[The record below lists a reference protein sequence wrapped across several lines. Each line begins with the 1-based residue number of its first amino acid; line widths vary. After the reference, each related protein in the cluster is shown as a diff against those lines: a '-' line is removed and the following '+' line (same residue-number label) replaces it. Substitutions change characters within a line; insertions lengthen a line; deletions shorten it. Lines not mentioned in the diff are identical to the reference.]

1 MSDPL
6 SVVGSVVGIVSL
18 GIQVTQTLY
27 NYYNAFAN
35 AESDVAHILTKLESL
50 LELLDSLHRQL
61 KDRRFR
67 SNDRHLLALVEKHV
81 QECEDCIEDLRDHAE
96 KFGDLQPK
104 DNLAIAKALGRRLA
118 YPFREKTLRR
128 LREDVAEVF
137 SRMSS
142 ASQQLQLNDTS
153 NIRNEV
159 EEIQTLMDLVR
170 ASQVDNKVFEWLKAP
185 DATIDF
191 NEACKKKHPGTG
203 LWFVQGPAYK
213 SWLEIPGS
221 FLWLSGFAGCGKSVS
236 APRLSIAIA
245 FFFFSFTDVGKQSV
259 SSMLRSL
266 VLQLFGQLNGGC
278 NYVMRLR
285 DTYRNSTPPDQVLI
299 DCLLE
304 LSRLF
309 KDTYIMIDAIDES
322 PCDENREAVLE
333 TLLLL
338 RHKPGLHLLVTSRDE
353 TDIRETLNPS
363 LKQHVT
369 MKNLSVD
376 EDIARYISEH
386 LRKTAR
392 LLKWS
397 KEFARIET
405 ALTKR
410 ANGVLRW
417 VECQFKALASCPV
430 SPHNLSKL
438 LESLPKTLD
447 ETYERMLLG
456 IPEHAQECSQRI
468 LTALCCAKRPLT
480 VPEVIECAAIELD
493 PEPAL
498 NPDRRLENAKAI
510 EEACPGL
517 VEIYTAPFKMSDS
530 RTYVRIAHF
539 SVQEYL
545 ESERILHHKSVSQ
558 FHTGGHG
565 GQVEM
570 LNICLAVLN
579 AEHKRL
585 SDFISL
591 IHDASGPL
599 DEYAHSHWYLHFTE
613 GEETLALIDRVLRL
627 FQVSSSLRTIV
638 FEHLRFDRGFNQLD
652 LEEDNLEPLEFDV
665 DDFGRL
671 ELAGGTLIEDKTCVY
686 LMTMLGFHS
695 VLARLLANDRTNV
708 DRPVA
713 GMTPLQQA
721 SSDGHDE
728 IVRLLLEHGAGINLS
743 GKHGNALSAAA
754 KNRHMGTVQLLVDHN
769 ADVDAGGERF
779 ASALSAAAWG
789 GNTDIVQH
797 LLDHDAD
804 VNATGKSLASPLVS
818 AVTKGHADV
827 VQLLLD
833 SGADVTALNSAGCA
847 LMAAAQHSRILI
859 AKLLLEQ
866 GANVQCRHRGL
877 EDTYHLNPL
886 VIASGKGDLEVMKLL
901 LEHGADPNAIRYHR
915 HSIRQSIFISTPL
928 LSALE
933 RGNVEAARL
942 LLEHGA
948 DPNLK
953 AQSRPRTR
961 TDSRPLLQAIR
972 CERNDTEMVELLLD
986 YGANPYDNGSRGK
999 DGAQRVARYLCKMK
1013 LRQLIQ
1019 EHMTK
1024 YSEEEC
1030 LAKSTKMN
1038 GSKEGSIDRTCE

>member
-1 MSDPL
+1 
-6 SVVGSVVGIVSL
+6 
-18 GIQVTQTLY
+18 
-27 NYYNAFAN
+27 
-35 AESDVAHILTKLESL
+35 
-50 LELLDSLHRQL
+50 
-61 KDRRFR
+61 
-67 SNDRHLLALVEKHV
+67 
-81 QECEDCIEDLRDHAE
+81 
-96 KFGDLQPK
+96 
-104 DNLAIAKALGRRLA
+104 
-118 YPFREKTLRR
+118 
-128 LREDVAEVF
+128 
-137 SRMSS
+137 
-142 ASQQLQLNDTS
+142 
-153 NIRNEV
+153 
-159 EEIQTLMDLVR
+159 
-170 ASQVDNKVFEWLKAP
+170 
-185 DATIDF
+185 
-191 NEACKKKHPGTG
+191 
-203 LWFVQGPAYK
+203 
-213 SWLEIPGS
+213 
-221 FLWLSGFAGCGKSVS
+221 
-236 APRLSIAIA
+236 
-245 FFFFSFTDVGKQSV
+245 
-259 SSMLRSL
+259 
-266 VLQLFGQLNGGC
+266 
-278 NYVMRLR
+278 
-285 DTYRNSTPPDQVLI
+285 
-299 DCLLE
+299 
-304 LSRLF
+304 
-309 KDTYIMIDAIDES
+309 
-322 PCDENREAVLE
+322 
-333 TLLLL
+333 
-338 RHKPGLHLLVTSRDE
+338 
-353 TDIRETLNPS
+353 
-363 LKQHVT
+363 

-397 KEFARIET
+397 KEFARIEI

-410 ANGVLRW
+410 ANGVFRW

-686 LMTMLGFHS
+686 LTTMLGFHS
-695 VLARLLANDRTNV
+695 VLVRLLANDRTDV

-833 SGADVTALNSAGCA
+833 SGVDVTALNSAGCA
-847 LMAAAQHSRILI
+847 LIAAAQYSRILI

-886 VIASGKGDLEVMKLL
+886 IIASGKGDLEAMKLL
-901 LEHGADPNAIRYHR
+901 LEHGADPNAIRYHQ
-915 HSIRQSIFISTPL
+915 HSTRQSISISTPL

-986 YGANPYDNGSRGK
+986 YGANPYDNGSHGK
-999 DGAQRVARYLCKMK
+999 DGAQRLARYLWKMK
-1013 LRQLIQ
+1013 LGQLFQ

-1030 LAKSTKMN
+1030 LAKSTKKS
-1038 GSKEGSIDRTCE
+1038 GSKEGSIDRTCEQDDNKGNSKIVLGLPIDQD

>member
-6 SVVGSVVGIVSL
+6 SVAGSAVGIVSL

-27 NYYNAFAN
+27 DYYNAFAN

-50 LELLDSLHRQL
+50 LELLDSLNRQL
-61 KDRRFR
+61 KDRKYR
-67 SNDRHLLALVEKHV
+67 SNDLHVLALVEKHV
-81 QECEDCIEDLRDHAE
+81 QECEDCIEDLRNHTE

-104 DNLAIAKALGRRLA
+104 DTLAIAKALGRRLA

-128 LREDVAEVF
+128 LEEDVAEVF

-142 ASQQLQLNDTS
+142 ALQQLQLNDTS

-159 EEIQTLMDLVR
+159 EEIKTLMDLVR

-213 SWLEIPGS
+213 SWLETPGS
-221 FLWLSGFAGCGKSVS
+221 FLWLSGFAGCGKSVLCS
-236 APRLSIAIA
+236 TAIQYAFRHRRSNSQVAIA

-259 SSMLRSL
+259 SAMLRSL
-266 VLQLFGQLNGGC
+266 VLQLFGQLNSGC

-299 DCLLE
+299 NCLLK
-304 LSRLF
+304 LSRSF
-309 KDTYIMIDAIDES
+309 QDTYIMIDAIDES
-322 PCDENREAVLE
+322 PRDEHREAVLE

-353 TDIRETLNPS
+353 TDIRETLDPS
-363 LKQHVT
+363 SKQHVT

-386 LRKTAR
+386 LHKTAR

-397 KEFARIET
+397 KEFARIEN

-410 ANGVLRW
+410 ANGVFRW
-417 VECQFKALASCPV
+417 VECQFKALGSCPV

-480 VPEVIECAAIELD
+480 VSEVIECAAIELE

-517 VEIYTAPFKMSDS
+517 VEVYTAPFKMSDS

-545 ESERILHHKSVSQ
+545 ESDRILHQKTVAQ
-558 FHTGGHG
+558 EAT
-565 GQVEM
+565 
-570 LNICLAVLN
+570 A
-579 AEHKRL
+579 AKL

-599 DEYAHSHWYLHFTE
+599 DEYAHSNWYMHFTE
-613 GEETLALIDRVLRL
+613 GKETPALIDRVLRL

-652 LEEDNLEPLEFDV
+652 LEEDNFEPLEFDV
-665 DDFGRL
+665 NDFGRL
-671 ELAGGTLIEDKTCVY
+671 KLAGGTLVEDKTCVY

-695 VLARLLANDRTNV
+695 VLVRLLANDRTDV
-708 DRPVA
+708 DRLVA

-728 IVRLLLEHGAGINLS
+728 I
-743 GKHGNALSAAA
+743 HGNALSAAA
-754 KNRHMGTVQLLVDHN
+754 KNRHMGTVQLLVDYN
-769 ADVDAGGERF
+769 ADVNAGGERF

-827 VQLLLD
+827 VQLWLD
-833 SGADVTALNSAGCA
+833 SVADVTALNSAGCA

-866 GANVQCRHRGL
+866 GANVQCRHRGR
-877 EDTYHLNPL
+877 EDTYHLNPM
-886 VIASGKGDLEVMKLL
+886 VIASGKGDLEAMKLL

-915 HSIRQSIFISTPL
+915 HSTRQSMFISTPL

-953 AQSRPRTR
+953 AQSHPRTR

-999 DGAQRVARYLCKMK
+999 DGAQRLARYLRKMK

-1024 YSEEEC
+1024 YPEEEC